1 MLADRADFPPG
12 SSAGDSAMTPK
23 NKAVFSAGASRGR
36 AHPIAA
42 TSLNSVVKSSQG
54 LVIGTALLAALMAA
68 GCAASSPPAA
78 SYGPDLTGVEMMAL
92 RGDPYARAAL
102 TPMQRQR
109 VGAYQASHPASAPTW
124 GRDAANLAMG
134 AGAGYLLSST
144 TSAAR
149 TGAAVTTGAATL
161 APEAAEVGVAE
172 TGAAVR
178 GAAAVEEVGTAARGA
193 AVAGEVGTAARG
205 AVAVGE
211 AVEIGAAATEAAEG
225 AGLLE
230 MLIEGCIFTFCR

>member
-1 MLADRADFPPG
+1 LSG
-12 SSAGDSAMTPK
+12 
-23 NKAVFSAGASRGR
+23 
-36 AHPIAA
+36 I
-42 TSLNSVVKSSQG
+42 
-54 LVIGTALLAALMAA
+54 
-68 GCAASSPPAA
+68 
-78 SYGPDLTGVEMMAL
+78 EMMAV

-134 AGAGYLLSST
+134 AGAGYLLGST

-149 TGAAVTTGAATL
+149 TGAAVTTGAATEAAATL
-161 APEAAEVGVAE
+161 APEAVEVGVAE

-178 GAAAVEEVGTAARGA
+178 SAAAVEEVGTAARGA
-193 AVAGEVGTAARG
+193 AVAGEVGAAARG

-211 AVEIGAAATEAAEG
+211 AVELGAAATEAVEG

-230 MLIEGCIFTFCR
+230 MLIEGCIFIFCR